1 MYAEARHLKYI
12 QEKLKEKGYVWT
24 DEEIQKALDNP
35 NFKDI
40 IDKDVWQVV
49 QTYKAVRINDP
60 RKAEFSDRAFTGIL
74 FCGYCGS
81 PYVYASKSR
90 GKIRLLCNSRD
101 KKTGCEKGHYIDEQ
115 ELEKTIKNHLLNNCF
130 SFEKLEEMYK
140 DFVKLTDKNNLKTK
154 VNLTKNKSELKKLCE
169 KESNLVKAV
178 EDNLLPASTIKA
190 RIEEIN
196 RLKNKYSAMVTECE
210 KSIIYQK
217 SFVKNGNERDFAK
230 YIRQII
236 SESSG
241 GNLRNALKSLGVKL
255 YAKELYQID
264 IECKLADYYSSLSLS
279 R

>member
-1 MYAEARHLKYI
+1 M
-12 QEKLKEKGYVWT
+12 QFQG
-24 DEEIQKALDNP
+24 Q
-35 NFKDI
+35 
-40 IDKDVWQVV
+40 
-49 QTYKAVRINDP
+49 
-60 RKAEFSDRAFTGIL
+60 
-74 FCGYCGS
+74 
-81 PYVYASKSR
+81 
-90 GKIRLLCNSRD
+90 
-101 KKTGCEKGHYIDEQ
+101 KTGCEKGHYIDEQ
-115 ELEKTIKNHLLNNCF
+115 KLEKTIKKELLNNCF
-130 SFEKLEEMYK
+130 SEEKLEAMYN

-255 YAKELYQID
+255 YAKALYQID